1 MKAKQLA
8 EILLEN
14 PEYDV
19 KFKFTDFFNYSKVH
33 NLNMSDSQINDED
46 KILEIELC

>member
-1 MKAKQLA
+1 MKAKELA

-19 KFKFTDFFNYSKVH
+19 KFKFIDFFNYSKVH
-33 NLNMSDSQINDED
+33 NLNISYSQINDENN
-46 KILEIELC
+46 ILEIELI